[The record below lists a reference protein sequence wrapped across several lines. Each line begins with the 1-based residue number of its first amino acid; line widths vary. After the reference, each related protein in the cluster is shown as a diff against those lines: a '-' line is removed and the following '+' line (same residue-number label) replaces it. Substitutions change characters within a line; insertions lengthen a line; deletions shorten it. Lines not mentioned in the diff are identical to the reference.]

1 MKSYHMTTADV
12 SVSVDLPRSSVY
24 NAARVKGS
32 LPNVKLGGRL
42 YFAPEDVRNWNHKRL
57 NAKPFNVDTAE
68 PIGGGQNGYRDPE
81 TNKLMGQT
89 IRPGYWTAFGYAI
102 WLQCKREEDENTPFG
117 TLRYRMRDK
126 ALPVLRILAEAD
138 EEPTPLNK
146 FKKKGFFRSL
156 FSV

>member
-12 SVSVDLPRSSVY
+12 SVTLNISPASVRNLNTTGR
-24 NAARVKGS
+24 
-32 LPNVKLGGRL
+32 LPNKTFGGINYYSPTDVDKVSNEN
-42 YFAPEDVRNWNHKRL
+42 YFIPATIKTVCPTGVGL
-57 NAKPFNVDTAE
+57 N
-68 PIGGGQNGYRDPE
+68 GHRDPE

-89 IRPGYWTAFGYAI
+89 IRPGYWTAFGSAI

>member
-12 SVSVDLPRSSVY
+12 SVTLNISPASVRNLNTTGR
-24 NAARVKGS
+24 
-32 LPNVKLGGRL
+32 LPNKTFGGINYYSPTDVDKVSNEN
-42 YFAPEDVRNWNHKRL
+42 YFIPATIKTVCPTGVGL
-57 NAKPFNVDTAE
+57 N
-68 PIGGGQNGYRDPE
+68 GHRDPE

-89 IRPGYWTAFGYAI
+89 IRPGYWTAFGSAI
-102 WLQCKREEDENTPFG
+102 WLQCKREEDENTVGP
-117 TLRYRMRDK
+117 LYLRMREK
-126 ALPVLRILAEAD
+126 ALTVLRILAEAD